1 MKPCLLRSVLLIGLA
16 AQAGAGSRS
25 LEHLQQAQELS
36 AAGQQHAAVAS
47 VRQALRLEPSSG
59 EAHHLL
65 GQLLASLGDLAA
77 ARQSFA
83 EVTRLN
89 PTSAGAWANL
99 GYIQSLD
106 GRRPSDV
113 EKSYQTALRLEPEH
127 LNSIKGLAELKQAQ
141 SDYAGAEKLLL
152 EALRKA
158 KAAKAAPAPSLYLS
172 LASLYEDLG
181 KDEKAAK
188 AYKAALKLDASIGL
202 AHLGLGR
209 LQHKHGKLRA
219 SEKSYR
225 KAIEFVPEEC
235 ERFDIYKWLGIFLAA
250 RGANEEA
257 TKVLT
262 RAVQLRR
269 EAGRLTSSLIMNLP
283 DEALYLETR
292 RKEAASF
299 ADACRVPALRKL
311 PLALA
316 AVRSLESD
324 EAWLVPFLL
333 ESVAVFGLSQNRLG
347 TASSFGSV
355 WFIGFRRVMETAHA
369 HSSRLASERPVTFV
383 MGSGLG
389 EQCFFAAA
397 LGMSCVGYDV
407 LCNSTVSQARRI
419 VSEHQLEQL
428 SIRHLC
434 GSAVESEGL
443 EEAAA
448 VFLNDYSFEQPLH
461 EQLELHLARNL
472 RPGAIVASF
481 SPWNHE
487 TGFAVVA
494 TVEVETS
501 WGDVPVEIRLKK
513 EICRGPGLSHKV
525 S

>member
-1 MKPCLLRSVLLIGLA
+1 MRAELLLVLLSTQRGLKTRACVGAAAGMKPCLLRSVLLIGLA
-16 AQAGAGSRS
+16 AQAAAGSRS

-47 VRQALRLEPSSG
+47 VREALRLEPSSG

-83 EVTRLN
+83 EVARLN

-99 GYIQSLD
+99 GYIQSLA
-106 GRRPSDV
+106 GSRPSDV

-127 LNSIKGLAELKQAQ
+127 LKSIKGLAELKQAQ

-158 KAAKAAPAPSLYLS
+158 KAAKAPAPSLYLS

-188 AYKAALKLDASIGL
+188 AYKAALELDASIGL

-257 TKVLT
+257 MKVLT

-269 EAGRLTSSLIMNLP
+269 EA
-283 DEALYLETR
+283 
-292 RKEAASF
+292 
-299 ADACRVPALRKL
+299 
-311 PLALA
+311 
-316 AVRSLESD
+316 
-324 EAWLVPFLL
+324 
-333 ESVAVFGLSQNRLG
+333 
-347 TASSFGSV
+347 
-355 WFIGFRRVMETAHA
+355 
-369 HSSRLASERPVTFV
+369 
-383 MGSGLG
+383 
-389 EQCFFAAA
+389 
-397 LGMSCVGYDV
+397 
-407 LCNSTVSQARRI
+407 
-419 VSEHQLEQL
+419 
-428 SIRHLC
+428 
-434 GSAVESEGL
+434 
-443 EEAAA
+443 
-448 VFLNDYSFEQPLH
+448 
-461 EQLELHLARNL
+461 
-472 RPGAIVASF
+472 
-481 SPWNHE
+481 
-487 TGFAVVA
+487 
-494 TVEVETS
+494 
-501 WGDVPVEIRLKK
+501 
-513 EICRGPGLSHKV
+513 
-525 S
+525 